1 MSSEIYDLTL
11 PAHDPAITKPRGL
24 LTVPSVVQE
33 AIAGEEARF
42 AREHGYPFSAEAR
55 ERMTNDLTLQHYFE
69 GSEVACRET
78 PQGVEV
84 LAVGDEISAYLRSTP
99 LEEQCGVLIRWP

>member
-11 PAHDPAITKPRGL
+11 PAHDPTIPKPRGL
-24 LTVPSVVQE
+24 LPVPSVVRE
-33 AIAGEEARF
+33 AIASEEARF
-42 AREHGYPFSAEAR
+42 AREHGCPFAAVAR

-84 LAVGDEISAYLRSTP
+84 LAVGDEISVYVRSTP
-99 LEEQCGVLIRWP
+99 PEEQCGGQIRWP